1 MKKLLLFAAIISAA
15 FTASARS
22 WAPAGDNIM
31 TPWAED
37 VDPSCP
43 RGEYPR
49 PQMVRNSW
57 LNLNGLRDY
66 GITDA
71 SEDRFASEGNILV
84 PFAIESSLSCVTARS
99 LIRSTDILH

>member
-37 VDPSCP
+37 VHHYPGP
-43 RGEYPR
+43 AMNAFEGKMVNVIGEY
-49 PQMVRNSW
+49 
-57 LNLNGLRDY
+57 GY
-66 GITDA
+66 
-71 SEDRFASEGNILV
+71 
-84 PFAIESSLSCVTARS
+84 
-99 LIRSTDILH
+99 HK